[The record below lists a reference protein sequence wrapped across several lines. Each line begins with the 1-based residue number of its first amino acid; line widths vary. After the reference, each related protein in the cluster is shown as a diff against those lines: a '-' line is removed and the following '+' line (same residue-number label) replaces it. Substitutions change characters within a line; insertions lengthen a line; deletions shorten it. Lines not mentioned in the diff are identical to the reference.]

1 MLFAF
6 ALISLIALGGCSQ
19 YEYSSPLPG
28 IIDIRLRT
36 KSNEIAFTPLN
47 NFILKV
53 TSVEA
58 VRNDGARAAV
68 YEDTKAI
75 GRTTNIYNVLDL
87 RARDSSLTM
96 GQAYLP
102 PGDYIGINLLIQ
114 PGASVILDGYRN
126 IPVDP
131 PDDFSPLLTF
141 RKEGGGTL
149 FHIEEGITT
158 SIVVTLD
165 LDSTLQKGANKYYF
179 RPYYY
184 VSSVH

>member
-6 ALISLIALGGCSQ
+6 AAVSLIALDGCSQ

-28 IIDIRLRT
+28 IVDIRLRT
-36 KSNEIAFTPLN
+36 KSNDIEFTPLN

-58 VRNDGARAAV
+58 VRSDGARAPI
-68 YEDTKAI
+68 YEDLKAI

-87 RARDSSLTM
+87 RARDSILTM
-96 GQAYLP
+96 GQGYLP
-102 PGDYIGINLLIQ
+102 PGDYIGVNLLIQ
-114 PGASVILDGYRN
+114 PGSSVILDGYRN
-126 IPVDP
+126 IPVVVPLDLSP
-131 PDDFSPLLTF
+131 PLTF

-149 FHIEEGITT
+149 FHIEEGRTT

-165 LDSTLQKGANKYYF
+165 LDATLLKGANVYYF
-179 RPYYY
+179 QPHYY
-184 VSSVH
+184 VSSIH